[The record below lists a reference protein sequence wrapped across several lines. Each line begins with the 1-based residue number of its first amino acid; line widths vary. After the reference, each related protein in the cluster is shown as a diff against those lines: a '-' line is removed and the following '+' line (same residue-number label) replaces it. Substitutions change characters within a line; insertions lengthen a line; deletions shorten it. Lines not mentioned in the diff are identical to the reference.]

1 MCFPQTLISEISFLR
16 GFFNLIICL
25 HCSGGR
31 LVTFGKL
38 FLQSCDLE
46 SWRCKSR
53 EGGKVESL
61 EAKCKRSYN

>member
-1 MCFPQTLISEISFLR
+1 MFFPQMVISEISFLR

-31 LVTFGKL
+31 LVAFGKL
-38 FLQSCDLE
+38 LLQSSDLE
-46 SWRCKSR
+46 GWRCKSR
-53 EGGKVESL
+53 ERGKVESL